1 MSDTPNA
8 PTMAEQKLAVTRVFD
23 APRDQV
29 WQAWTDPEVISKWWG
44 PEGFD
49 VPVSTIV
56 VEPTTGGK
64 FSLNMHSD
72 AHGIDVP
79 MDAHF
84 LEVVQG
90 ERLVYTEPEP
100 CLPEIKTVVGI
111 VTFTDVDG
119 KTEVGFDVTMQTS
132 DEIRELS
139 ESGWAESFDRLA
151 AVLAA

>member
-1 MSDTPNA
+1 
-8 PTMAEQKLAVTRVFD
+8 
-23 APRDQV
+23 
-29 WQAWTDPEVISKWWG
+29 
-44 PEGFD
+44 
-49 VPVSTIV
+49 
-56 VEPTTGGK
+56 
-64 FSLNMHSD
+64 
-72 AHGIDVP
+72 

-84 LEVVQG
+84 LEIVQG
-90 ERLVYTEPEP
+90 ERIVYTEPEP

-151 AVLAA
+151 ALLAA